1 MLDIKWIRE
10 NPELFDEALKKRKLE
25 PLADQIIKL
34 DTEKRHSIAQIQ
46 ELQQQRNNQA
56 KMLGQIKDKTG
67 IEFQKAKE
75 EAGEINKKLDELNA
89 KSDSDKKLE
98 AILETLPNI
107 IGEEV
112 PLGEDESHNK
122 IIRTVGIIPDIANP
136 KEHFELG
143 ENLGLMDFEQTA
155 KISGSRFVTLT
166 GGLARLERALASFML
181 DIHTNEFDY
190 LEVSPPALVRPSA
203 MYNTGQL
210 PNLEEESFVTTNDY
224 RLIPTAEVSLTNL
237 VADKIIAREELPIRF
252 TAYTPC
258 FRSEAGSAGKDTRG
272 MIRVHQFNKVEMVSI
287 TTPDESE
294 AEHQRMLSAAETILQ
309 RLKLPYRVMLLCS
322 GDTGFCSKKT
332 FDLEVWL
339 PGQNQ
344 YREISS
350 VSNCSDFQARRLK
363 ARYKEF
369 GASETTLVHTLNGSG
384 LAVGRTLIA
393 VLENY
398 QNQDG
403 SIRVPDVLVPYMGGL
418 TRIN

>member
-1 MLDIKWIRE
+1 
-10 NPELFDEALKKRKLE
+10 
-25 PLADQIIKL
+25 
-34 DTEKRHSIAQIQ
+34 
-46 ELQQQRNNQA
+46 LQQQRNNQA

-67 IEFQKAKE
+67 TEFQKAKE

-181 DIHTNEFDY
+181 DIHTKEFDY

>member
-10 NPELFDEALKKRKLE
+10 NPALFDEALQKRKIPPSAE
-25 PLADQIIKL
+25 EIIKL
-34 DTEKRHSIAQIQ
+34 DSEKRQLIAQIQ
-46 ELQQQRNNQA
+46 ELQQQRNAHA
-56 KMLGQIKDKTG
+56 KRLGEIKDKSG
-67 IEFQKAKE
+67 PEFQKAKE
-75 EAGEINKKLDELNA
+75 EAGEINKKLDNLNSQ
-89 KSDSDKKLE
+89 SDADQKLV

-107 IGEEV
+107 ISEEV
-112 PLGEDESHNK
+112 PIGPDETYNK
-122 IIRTVGIIPDIANP
+122 LIRTVGIVPAIDNP
-136 KEHFELG
+136 KEHFALG

-166 GGLARLERALASFML
+166 GALARLERALASFML
-181 DIHTNEFDY
+181 DIHTKEFDY
-190 LEVSPPALVRPSA
+190 IEVSPPALVRPIA

-210 PNLEEESFVTTNDY
+210 PNLDEESFVTTNDY

-272 MIRVHQFNKVEMVSI
+272 MIRMHQFNKVELVSI

-294 AEHQRMLSAAETILQ
+294 AEHQRMLNAAETILQ
-309 RLKLPYRVMLLCS
+309 RLKLPYRVVLLCS

-350 VSNCSDFQARRLK
+350 VSNCGDFQARRLK

-384 LAVGRTLIA
+384 LAVGRTLLAI
-393 VLENY
+393 LENY
-398 QNQDG
+398 QNPDG
-403 SIRVPDVLVPYMGGL
+403 SIRIPDILVSYMDGL

>member
-67 IEFQKAKE
+67 TEFQKAKE

-89 KSDSDKKLE
+89 QSDSDKKLE

-112 PLGEDESHNK
+112 PLGEDERHNK

-181 DIHTNEFDY
+181 DIHTKEFDY